1 MTVVL
6 AARYELDRR
15 LGRGGMAE
23 VWRGRDLVLGR
34 RIAVKTVSVTD
45 ATDVSLGDRLRRE
58 AVATAALDHPDIVTV
73 HDAGV
78 DGDTAFLVME
88 LVAGRNLAA
97 ALADGALPL
106 AEAVRIGGRVA
117 GALAAAHAA
126 GIVHRDIKPA
136 NIIVNGEKVTVVDFG
151 IAAIEFQAVTS
162 LTAPGTTLGTAEYM
176 APEQARAE
184 PATSG
189 TDMYS
194 FGCLLT
200 ALVAGRPPFTAE
212 LPMAVLHH
220 HAYIQPPRLRSLR
233 PDVPE
238 ELDAL
243 VGALLEKDPAAR
255 PTATEAH
262 EWLARIAES
271 LSPAPTATTTGA
283 GALAVAS
290 PPTAASPVVPA
301 ATGESPVLPAPTGES
316 AVVPTPTGESTAM
329 HAATDATAAHDA
341 AATTA
346 LNGVSTATFAG
357 VSTAAFAAR
366 ATESGAP
373 APDGPVALGAR
384 PPGRHVAR
392 GVPAPAAAAGA
403 RTPEEP
409 AALAPASHRPGG
421 PSRPSGRRRRRVLV
435 GAAAAVAAGI
445 VAFSATEG
453 ASRAPEPVAKILV
466 TAEKVLVA
474 DAPVT
479 AEPVA
484 TAVASPAPTEVPST
498 AVPATTVPGTAVA
511 PATEAEEPSAYPA
524 EEQPAV
530 TGKGQGGDNPSAASN
545 GRTGKGQNS
554 DSGKGR

>member
-45 ATDVSLGDRLRRE
+45 ATDVTLGDRLRRE

-97 ALADGALPL
+97 VLADGALPL

-117 GALAAAHAA
+117 GALAAAHAS

-136 NIIVNGEKVTVVDFG
+136 NIIVKGDKVTVVDFG

-212 LPMAVLHH
+212 QPVAVLHH
-220 HAYIQPPRLRSLR
+220 HAFIQPPRLRRLR

-243 VGALLEKDPAAR
+243 VGALLDKDPAAR

-262 EWLARIAES
+262 VRLARIAEA
-271 LSPAPTATTTGA
+271 LSPTPAVRATVA
-283 GALAVAS
+283 GAVVVDS
-290 PPTAASPVVPA
+290 PPTAASPVM
-301 ATGESPVLPAPTGES
+301 SS
-316 AVVPTPTGESTAM
+316 TGESTGM
-329 HAATDATAAHDA
+329 HATARATAAHGEGSDATAAHDA
-341 AATTA
+341 STGATAVHDETATAA

-357 VSTAAFAAR
+357 VSTATLAAR
-366 ATESGAP
+366 TTAVDAP
-373 APDGPVALGAR
+373 APEPV
-384 PPGRHVAR
+384 GR
-392 GVPAPAAAAGA
+392 GA
-403 RTPEEP
+403 RTREEP
-409 AALAPASHRPGG
+409 SAPEPAPVRQRGS
-421 PSRPSGRRRRRVLV
+421 SGRRRRRVLV

-453 ASRAPEPVAKILV
+453 GASRTPEPVAKLLFSPG
-466 TAEKVLVA
+466 KVLVA
-474 DAPVT
+474 DAEVT

-484 TAVASPAPTEVPST
+484 TAVASPAPTEAPTVTAPS
-498 AVPATTVPGTAVA
+498 AAPVA
-511 PATEAEEPSAYPA
+511 PAPRPAEEPADAPVQEA
-524 EEQPAV
+524 PGV
-530 TGKGQGGDNPSAASN
+530 TGKGQGQGGDNPAAENN

-554 DSGKGR
+554 NSGKGR